1 MPSELLSV
9 QPNELK
15 FPFELKKLVS
25 CSLRLVN
32 LTEDHVAFKVKTT
45 SPKKYCVRPNT
56 GVVLPQSS
64 IDVIVTMQA
73 QREAPPDLQ
82 CKDKF
87 LIQSVKAPYGFS
99 AKDISPE
106 LFNKEPEKEINE
118 MKLRAI
124 YVPPPQP
131 PSPVLESEEEG
142 LSPRLS
148 YSLDNAD
155 QNASFNDT
163 NSKEVSELRAKL
175 IEARA
180 AITTLSEER
189 AAALSKYQL
198 IQQELA
204 QTLAIKSKAES
215 AQSHQRFSFLF
226 VILVAIIAFV
236 LGIIVY

>member
-1 MPSELLSV
+1 
-9 QPNELK
+9 
-15 FPFELKKLVS
+15 
-25 CSLRLVN
+25 
-32 LTEDHVAFKVKTT
+32 
-45 SPKKYCVRPNT
+45 VRPNT